1 MVPLALGMA
10 ATIRVGFNV
19 GADDYA
25 SASRS
30 AWVAAS
36 TAVVWGVGF
45 AAALLIWRHDL
56 VGLYTKET
64 DVVQLAAGLLLLGA
78 LFQVFDGPQAT
89 VMGTLRGY
97 KDTRAPMV
105 IALVAYWLFGL
116 PVGASLCFG
125 LQSIPGI
132 GVYGMW
138 WGLVVGLAVV
148 ASALFARLAR
158 ISRDPV
164 RVAQLRLR

>member
-1 MVPLALGMA
+1 MLTP
-10 ATIRVGFNV
+10 
-19 GADDYA
+19 
-25 SASRS
+25 
-30 AWVAAS
+30 
-36 TAVVWGVGF
+36 
-45 AAALLIWRHDL
+45 
-56 VGLYTKET
+56 
-64 DVVQLAAGLLLLGA
+64 
-78 LFQVFDGPQAT
+78 DGDWL
-89 VMGTLRGY
+89 MSLRGY

-164 RVAQLRLR
+164 RIDRLRLR